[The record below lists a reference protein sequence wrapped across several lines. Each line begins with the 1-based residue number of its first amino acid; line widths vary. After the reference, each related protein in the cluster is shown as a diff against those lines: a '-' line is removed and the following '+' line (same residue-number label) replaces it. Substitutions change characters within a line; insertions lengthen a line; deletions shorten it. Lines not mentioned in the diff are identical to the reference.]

1 MWHQLM
7 ARLRSWLPEIEPC
20 VTWRNGQAAPICMLR
35 LPGPADGRG
44 ASAPKI
50 EAGEAGVACVV
61 SSRAGPIHGELAVH
75 RNGAD
80 GPVWADLIGCL
91 AVHRERL
98 VQALDFA
105 SLVLELSV
113 GLGIVKALLEADGH
127 AAVIIGPDCSTLY
140 YNGAAEAEFAA
151 GDLLMRAPDGRL
163 RLPGLVEPSKF
174 EKLIAAALTSGQPV
188 GAPCRSRKD
197 LEAIHAVK
205 VTPLHQVASEL
216 GGAGGERAAYLKVS
230 LRRSDRF
237 ARVPPRTIVE
247 MLGFTET
254 EAKIASFIAGG
265 GSPKGFTQQHGG
277 EIATVR
283 WHLSNINRR
292 LDCASQVELVSCVL
306 NMCR

>member
-1 MWHQLM
+1 MSMGVRGFEPSGPSRDLDLSSEIEQLFEPRQMPQMWYQLM

-20 VTWRNGQAAPICMLR
+20 VTWRNGQAAPICVLR

-163 RLPGLVEPSKF
+163 RLPGLVEPVDQ
-174 EKLIAAALTSGQPV
+174 G
-188 GAPCRSRKD
+188 
-197 LEAIHAVK
+197 
-205 VTPLHQVASEL
+205 
-216 GGAGGERAAYLKVS
+216 
-230 LRRSDRF
+230 RRNAWR
-237 ARVPPRTIVE
+237 
-247 MLGFTET
+247 
-254 EAKIASFIAGG
+254 
-265 GSPKGFTQQHGG
+265 
-277 EIATVR
+277 
-283 WHLSNINRR
+283 
-292 LDCASQVELVSCVL
+292 
-306 NMCR
+306 